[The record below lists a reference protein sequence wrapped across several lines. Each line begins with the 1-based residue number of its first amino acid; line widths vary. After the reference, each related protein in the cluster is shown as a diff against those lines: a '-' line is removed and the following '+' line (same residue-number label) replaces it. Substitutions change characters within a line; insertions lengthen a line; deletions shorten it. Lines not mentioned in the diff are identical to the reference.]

1 MPQKRSAP
9 AQTAEE
15 LARVVTGPDPD
26 RFYCPHPG
34 CNRSFAE
41 LWRLKVHYR
50 APPDVRGSG
59 KERGHGTELAFCPKC
74 GKDLRPGKHH
84 VGCAAGKSAPRQ
96 AAKRQRQQQMS
107 TTTESAGLTAG
118 TTGATTEATTGSWE
132 LAVQRQRAKV
142 AQQAAAAAQ
151 RGEADSART
160 KALAHARA
168 CRLEQALTHNLDVVP
183 TGDLLFHPAS
193 VAHAAATQH
202 GGGHGVTPAPGQHY
216 FAATAGVAPLPP
228 AAPAA
233 QQQAAQAAAPQQP
246 VGLDLPGGVQHQ
258 HRPLSPSPL
267 ELFGDPLFGGST
279 APAGD
284 GGHGGG
290 GGGHGGGHSSLL
302 LDDHHLHDDD
312 LLRIPSPPP
321 LPADW
326 ETAPRP
332 GLLFDFDQF
341 DLSKKPA
348 PGTSAPL
355 VTVTTAM
362 NPVDVSN
369 PSDDY
374 IWQIL
379 FAGENDAVP
388 KRVTAHLHHP
398 PATALSYLDEPD
410 SLLDALLSEDMGDP
424 LGLGGGP
431 HHNGHHGSAAQQE
444 QQPGSGGTSGAS
456 GLVPSLPE
464 PAAVAVQQQQ
474 GGGMGG
480 NHHHHHHH
488 HMGMHHHM
496 LSEAQVV
503 PQQQQQHKP
512 LGAAPAVAPYRNGGF
527 GGPVVAAAPTDVLHT
542 VKVDGASFL
551 S

>member
-193 VAHAAATQH
+193 VAHAAAAQH
-202 GGGHGVTPAPGQHY
+202 GGGHGITPGGQQHY

-233 QQQAAQAAAPQQP
+233 QQQAAQAAPQQQP
-246 VGLDLPGGVQHQ
+246 VGLDLPSTAQ

-284 GGHGGG
+284 SGQGGGG
-290 GGGHGGGHSSLL
+290 GGGHGHGHGGLL

-348 PGTSAPL
+348 AGTSAPL

-410 SLLDALLSEDMGDP
+410 SLLDALLSEDLGDP

-431 HHNGHHGSAAQQE
+431 HNGHHHGHMAAQQE

-464 PAAVAVQQQQ
+464 QPAALQQQQ
-474 GGGMGG
+474 HGGGGMGG
-480 NHHHHHHH
+480 GEHHH
-488 HMGMHHHM
+488 HMGGHHHQL
-496 LSEAQVV
+496 LSDAQVV
-503 PQQQQQHKP
+503 PQPQQHKP
-512 LGAAPAVAPYRNGGF
+512 LGPAPGMAQYRNGGF
-527 GGPVVAAAPTDVLHT
+527 GGPVAVAAPADVLPA
-542 VKVDGASFL
+542 VKVDAASFL